1 MKNFFS
7 YHVIDHDGAT
17 SRGVAQLPYADSVE
31 VITYL
36 EQKGYTVLS
45 VAQLGRF
52 SSMVL
57 RILSGA
63 RKKKVQRKEVSEFL
77 SNLSVILRSG
87 LPLMTGLQ
95 ESITEA
101 ENPTLVETIEGVIQ
115 RVEGGIGF
123 AEAASAYPEVFSNT
137 VIYLIRLGEETGQ
150 LDRTI
155 KDAALHLKKI
165 DRIVTETKQAL
176 IYPGF
181 VFLTLTMA
189 TIFWFYAVVPKIVM
203 LFRGMNVELPA
214 ITLTLMSISEFI
226 QAYLLQMVMVGF
238 VVILVLRE
246 LIRKHRPVRRLYHAF
261 LLKLPVAGVIVNA
274 STLAFISEY
283 FSLLLNSGIDLL
295 KALEILSNSVAN
307 EVFREK
313 IDIVRQE
320 LQNGSGV
327 AAGFRRANVFSAFLI
342 RMISVGEQS
351 GTLPEQ
357 LRFVAEE
364 YSTRLS
370 DIVTNIGKMIEP
382 LVLMLA
388 GAIFAVIGGGLF
400 LPIYDLIGK
409 VQ

>member
-1 MKNFFS
+1 MKNYFS
-7 YHVIDHDGAT
+7 YHVIDHEGGS
-17 SRGVAQLPYADSVE
+17 SRGIAQLPYADSVE
-31 VITYL
+31 VITFL
-36 EQKGYTVLS
+36 EQKGYTVLEVKQVGPVIS
-45 VAQLGRF
+45 GA
-52 SSMVL
+52 L
-57 RILSGA
+57 RLLSGA
-63 RKKKVQRKEVSEFL
+63 RKKKVERKEVSEFL
-77 SNLSVILRSG
+77 SNLSVILKSG

-95 ESITEA
+95 ESVTES

-137 VIYLIRLGEETGQ
+137 VVYLIRLGEETGQ

-165 DRIVTETKQAL
+165 DRIITETKQAL

-181 VFLTLTMA
+181 VFLTLTLA
-189 TIFWFYAVVPKIVM
+189 TIFWFYSVVPKIVM
-203 LFRGMNVELPA
+203 LFKGMNVELPP
-214 ITLTLMSISEFI
+214 ITLALMSISEFI
-226 QAYLLQMVMVGF
+226 QAHLLDMAFGVFITVMA
-238 VVILVLRE
+238 LKE
-246 LIRKHRPVRRLYHAF
+246 LIRKNRRVRRAFHAL
-261 LLKLPVAGVIVNA
+261 LLKLPVVGVIVNA

-295 KALEILSNSVAN
+295 KALEILSNSVGN

-313 IDIVRQE
+313 IDIVREE
-320 LQNGSGV
+320 LKAGAGV
-327 AAGFRRANVFSAFLI
+327 AAGFRRANVFSSFLI
-342 RMISVGEQS
+342 RMLSVGEQS